1 MNEMWVDIV
10 IGWYMRKSLVSWS
23 MAAMA
28 LQTPS
33 VIDIIATRTSPVIWT
48 RNIAFTPAWLIF
60 LRTILGLRFVA
71 AFASLSELKVQ
82 KIAFQTIPFPII
94 LWLSLTRV
102 LPSTLSGLRSW
113 SLSLFL
119 LLFALYL
126 YEMHRRL

>member
-1 MNEMWVDIV
+1 MWVDIV

-33 VIDIIATRTSPVIWT
+33 VIDIVATRTSPIIWT
-48 RNIAFTPAWLIF
+48 RNITFTPTWLIF
-60 LRTILGLRFVA
+60 LRTILRLRLVA
-71 AFASLSELKVQ
+71 AFASLSELKIQ
-82 KIAFQTIPFPII
+82 KIAFQAIPFPII

-113 SLSLFL
+113 SLSFFL

-126 YEMHRRL
+126 YEMHRRLQKT